1 MRLRRYLS
9 SALLFLLPFAVL
21 LVLWAVLIP
30 WFNVNPRLFPTL
42 GSVVAAGIESI
53 RDGTLPAHIGASLL
67 RVITGTA
74 LALVVAIP
82 LGIAMG

>member
-1 MRLRRYLS
+1 MLE
-9 SALLFLLPFAVL
+9 
-21 LVLWAVLIP
+21 
-30 WFNVNPRLFPTL
+30 
-42 GSVVAAGIESI
+42 AAIETT